1 MPRRK
6 KSQPIPLALTDHQL
20 KLVAHI
26 ANGKRAKDIAGTE
39 FMSESSVMK
48 TLNAARKNMGAVTLP
63 HLVALAIAHDL
74 LEWSQDDGTHSANG
88 KSPDK

>member
-20 KLVAHI
+20 KLVVHV
-26 ANGKRAKDIAGTE
+26 ANGMRARDIAGTE

-48 TLNAARKNMGAVTLP
+48 TLNAARKNMGAITLP
-63 HLVALAIAHDL
+63 HLVALTIAHGL
-74 LEWSQDDGTHSANG
+74 LEWNQDDGAHRANG
-88 KSPDK
+88 KSK